1 MELKTKLAK
10 RKLSGCIDELK
21 VLQAELQAQVKDGI
35 PTEDDI
41 LEYQETCTE
50 IFADLDK
57 YAAILREAG
66 DVQEDEP
73 QEQMM
78 Y

>member
-1 MELKTKLAK
+1 MELRTKLAK
-10 RKLSGCIDELK
+10 KKLTGCIEELK
-21 VLQAELQAQVKDGI
+21 VLQAELQAQVKDGV

-57 YAAILREAG
+57 YASILREAG
-66 DVQEDEP
+66 DIQEDDM
-73 QEQMM
+73 QEQMF
-78 Y
+78 